1 MNDMSQVQMMILR
14 MMKILRRA
22 QCELVVV
29 DLVQRKFCDLF
40 CVTHNAINIT
50 IAYISKVAI
59 DQSVRLG
66 YSNTIEQL

>member
-1 MNDMSQVQMMILR
+1 
-14 MMKILRRA
+14 MK
-22 QCELVVV
+22 
-29 DLVQRKFCDLF
+29 LF
-40 CVTHNAINIT
+40 QNYACYSYTEHKQTADISFTHNAINIT